1 MSVSKSSAHRR
12 RCRGALQI
20 LVPGELRAPETRL
33 EIVGNARQDR
43 DGRLVLHSP
52 RQFVAAFGDAPDAT
66 GLSGLMAP
74 WRQSEIGPDVGRFPR
89 SSRIQRH
96 VVPCVQVHP
105 STSSPT
111 AGMRGAL
118 QPRIVARHRR
128 RSVACKG
135 AQLSTA
141 ASHIYLGFFLA
152 NQASTFMGTDWQRQ
166 AARPAH
172 LQKRHTRF
180 AKPKAYRSR
189 FERQGAAA

>member
-12 RCRGALQI
+12 RCRCALQTPF
-20 LVPGELRAPETRL
+20 PGELRAPETRL
-33 EIVGNARQDR
+33 EIVGNAGQDR
-43 DGRLVLHSP
+43 DGRLLRHRP
-52 RQFVAAFGDAPDAT
+52 RQFVAAFGDASDAT
-66 GLSGLMAP
+66 GLPGLMAP
-74 WRQSEIGPDVGRFPR
+74 WRQSEMGLDIGRLSR

-96 VVPCVQVHP
+96 VEPRVQVHR

-128 RSVACKG
+128 RSAACKE

-141 ASHIYLGFFLA
+141 ASHKYLGFFLA
-152 NQASTFMGTDWQRQ
+152 DQASTFMGTDWQRQ
-166 AARPAH
+166 AARSAH
-172 LQKRHTRF
+172 PQKRHTRF
-180 AKPKAYRSR
+180 AQPKAYRSR

>member
-12 RCRGALQI
+12 QCRGALRT
-20 LVPGELRAPETRL
+20 LFPGELRAPETRI

-43 DGRLVLHSP
+43 DGRLVRHRP
-52 RQFVAAFGDAPDAT
+52 RQFVAAFGGAPDAT
-66 GLSGLMAP
+66 GLPGLMAP
-74 WRQSEIGPDVGRFPR
+74 WRQSEMGPDIGRLPE
-89 SSRIQRH
+89 SSGIQRH
-96 VVPCVQVHP
+96 VEPCVQR

-111 AGMRGAL
+111 SGMRDAL

-135 AQLSTA
+135 AQPSTA
-141 ASHIYLGFFLA
+141 ASHKYLGFFLA
-152 NQASTFMGTDWQRQ
+152 NQASTFLGTDWQRQ

-172 LQKRHTRF
+172 LHKRHTRF
-180 AKPKAYRSR
+180 AQPKAYRSR

>member
-12 RCRGALQI
+12 RCRCALQTPF
-20 LVPGELRAPETRL
+20 PGELRAPETRL
-33 EIVGNARQDR
+33 EIVGNAGQDR
-43 DGRLVLHSP
+43 DGRLLRHRP
-52 RQFVAAFGDAPDAT
+52 RQFVAAFGDASDAT
-66 GLSGLMAP
+66 GLPGLMAP
-74 WRQSEIGPDVGRFPR
+74 SRQSEMGPDIGRLPR

-96 VVPCVQVHP
+96 VEPRVQVHR

-128 RSVACKG
+128 RSAACKG

-141 ASHIYLGFFLA
+141 ASHKYLGFFLA
-152 NQASTFMGTDWQRQ
+152 DQASTFMGTDWQRQ

-172 LQKRHTRF
+172 PQKRHTRF
-180 AKPKAYRSR
+180 AQPKAYRSR

>member
-96 VVPCVQVHP
+96 VEPCVQVHP

-111 AGMRGAL
+111 AGMRGAP
-118 QPRIVARHRR
+118 QPRIVARQRR

-135 AQLSTA
+135 APPNTA
-141 ASHIYLGFFLA
+141 ASHKYLGFFLA
-152 NQASTFMGTDWQRQ
+152 DQASIFMGTDWQRQ

-180 AKPKAYRSR
+180 AQPKANRSR